1 MIFLKLFI
9 SNIYNSI
16 FKKLYYLMLKCIKG
30 YFFNVLFGFFFII
43 LKLRLFLDML
53 RIYFWV
59 VCIMWCVFLIFEL

>member
-43 LKLRLFLDML
+43 LKFRLFLDML
-53 RIYFWV
+53 RIYF
-59 VCIMWCVFLIFEL
+59 